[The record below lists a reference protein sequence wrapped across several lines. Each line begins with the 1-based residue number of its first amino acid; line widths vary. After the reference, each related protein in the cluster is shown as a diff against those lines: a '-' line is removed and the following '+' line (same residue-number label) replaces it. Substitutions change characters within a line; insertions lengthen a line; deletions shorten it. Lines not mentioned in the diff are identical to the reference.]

1 MQAGEMMMDGKFL
14 PMKDMNFTGHDWGR
28 VGNLCVPANTG
39 AKQLTILEARLL
51 PGKGHDFHKHPNQEE
66 ALYVVQGEVEQW
78 VDRRKQLLKPGDAV
92 FVPADMV
99 HASFNVGQGE
109 ARILAIFGPSIG
121 EAGFEA
127 VDMTQ
132 SAPWKGLR
140 A

>member
-1 MQAGEMMMDGKFL
+1 MDGKFL
-14 PMKDMNFTGHDWGR
+14 PMSGMNFTAHDWGR

-66 ALYVVQGEVEQW
+66 ALFVVEGEVEQW
-78 VDRRKQLLKPGDAV
+78 VDRKKQVLKPGDAV

-99 HASFNVGQGE
+99 HASFNIGKGE

-132 SAPWKGLR
+132 TAPWNALR
-140 A
+140 

>member
-1 MQAGEMMMDGKFL
+1 MDGKFL
-14 PMKDMNFTGHDWGR
+14 PIEDMGFATHDWGR

-39 AKQLTILEARLL
+39 ARQLTILEARLL
-51 PGKGHDFHKHPNQEE
+51 PGKGHDFHKHPVQEE
-66 ALYVVQGEVEQW
+66 ALYVLQGEVEQW
-78 VDRRKQLLKPGDAV
+78 VDRQKRLLKPGDTA

-121 EAGFEA
+121 DAGFEA

-132 SAPWKGLR
+132 IAPWKGLR
-140 A
+140 G

>member
-1 MQAGEMMMDGKFL
+1 MQGKFL
-14 PMKDMNFTGHDWGR
+14 LQAMMNFTGHDWGR

-51 PGKGHDFHKHPNQEE
+51 PGKGHDFHKHPDQEE
-66 ALYVVQGEVEQW
+66 ALFVVEGDVEQW
-78 VDRRKQLLKPGDAV
+78 VGEKKQMLKPGDAV

-99 HASFNVGQGE
+99 HASFNMGQGE
-109 ARILAIFGPSIG
+109 ARILAIFGPSVG

-132 SAPWKGLR
+132 VAPWKGLR
-140 A
+140 R

>member
-1 MQAGEMMMDGKFL
+1 MDGKFL
-14 PMKDMNFTGHDWGR
+14 PLAAMNFTAHDWGR

-39 AKQLTILEARLL
+39 ANHLTILEARLL
-51 PGKGHDFHKHPNQEE
+51 PGKGHDFHKHPDQEE

-78 VDRRKQLLKPGDAV
+78 VDRKMQMLKPGDAV

-132 SAPWKGLR
+132 AAPWKGLR

>member
-1 MQAGEMMMDGKFL
+1 MNGKFL
-14 PMKDMNFTGHDWGR
+14 PLAAMGFTTHDWGR

-39 AKQLTILEARLL
+39 ARQLTILEARLL

-66 ALYVVQGEVEQW
+66 ALYAIQGEVEQW
-78 VDRRKQLLKPGDAV
+78 VDRKKQMLKPGDAV

-132 SAPWKGLR
+132 IAPWKGLR
-140 A
+140 G

>member
-1 MQAGEMMMDGKFL
+1 MDGTFL
-14 PMKDMNFTGHDWGR
+14 PMAGMNFTAHDWGR

-66 ALYVVQGEVEQW
+66 ALFVVAGEVEQW
-78 VDRRKQLLKPGDAV
+78 VDRQKQILKPGDAV

-99 HASFNVGQGE
+99 HASFNIGKGE

-121 EAGFEA
+121 DSGFEA

-132 SAPWKGLR
+132 AAPWKTLR
-140 A
+140 V

>member
-1 MQAGEMMMDGKFL
+1 MDGKFL
-14 PMKDMNFTGHDWGR
+14 PMTGLDFTAHDWGR

-51 PGKGHDFHKHPNQEE
+51 PGKGHDFHKHPDQEE
-66 ALYVVQGEVEQW
+66 ALFVVAGDVEQW
-78 VDRRKQLLKPGDAV
+78 VDRKKQLLKPGDTV
-92 FVPADMV
+92 FVPAGMV
-99 HASFNVGQGE
+99 HASFNVGNGE

-132 SAPWKGLR
+132 EAPWKSLR
-140 A
+140 G

>member
-1 MQAGEMMMDGKFL
+1 MDGKFL
-14 PMKDMNFTGHDWGR
+14 LQAMMNFTSHDWGR

-51 PGKGHDFHKHPNQEE
+51 PGKGHDFHKHPDQEE
-66 ALYVVQGEVEQW
+66 ALFVVEGDVEQW
-78 VDRRKQLLKPGDAV
+78 VGEKKQMLKPGDAV

-99 HASFNVGQGE
+99 HASFNMGQGE

-132 SAPWKGLR
+132 VAPWKDLR
-140 A
+140 R